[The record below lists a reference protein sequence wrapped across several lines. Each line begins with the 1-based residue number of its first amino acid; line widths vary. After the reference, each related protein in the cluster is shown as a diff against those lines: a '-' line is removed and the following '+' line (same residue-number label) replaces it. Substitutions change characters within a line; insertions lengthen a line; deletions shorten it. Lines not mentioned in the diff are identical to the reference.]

1 MRKLLSILLCL
12 FIGIGLATAQTSK
25 VTGVVISAEDGE
37 PIIGASV
44 VAKGTTTGTVTNFDG
59 HFTLDVP
66 TSAKLLTVSY
76 VGMKTQDVHVKPN
89 LRIVMESAAEE
100 LDEVMVVAYGTA
112 KKSSF
117 TGSASVVSGKE
128 VEKLQTS
135 NITKSL
141 EGTVAGLQTTSS
153 SGQPGASAQIF
164 VRGIGSISAS
174 QNPLYVVDGV
184 PYEGSLN
191 TISPQDIESMTVLK
205 DAAANSLYGSRGAN
219 GVVVITTKKGKDGKA
234 KVNVDMRWGGNSRA
248 NSAYEVLEA
257 PAQYYQMA
265 WESLYNQ
272 ALFQGKYTHENATA
286 YAQNNLLA
294 LVKYNN
300 YKVPTGETLIDPT
313 TGLVNPNATLLYHDN
328 WLDAA
333 FTSGFRQEYNVN
345 MAGGTQA
352 SNYYGS
358 FGYLDDGGYVPNSK
372 FERYTTRMKFNQD
385 FGKVLTLGANLSY
398 AHTVSNTVLQNS
410 SQFSNIFMFAQNIAP
425 IYPVYLYD
433 QTTGQLIR
441 NAQGQPEYDYGLP
454 YPQYGINSARPYGS
468 MSNPLGT
475 MRDDKRQSMY
485 DHVTGKANA
494 IVNLPYGFKVTSNIS
509 YELSNYN
516 GLVFM
521 TPLAGDAAN
530 VNGRGTEDTQRYTSF
545 YFNQLI
551 NWDYQFDDKHGIA
564 VLLGH
569 ESTQNK
575 EFYLVGEKSNFFD
588 PYNPY
593 FSNAVSIDGLNSYTT
608 EYAVE
613 GYLAKADYDYA
624 DKYYVSASYRRD
636 ASSKFAP
643 NKRWGNFWSAGA
655 SWRINQETFMADA
668 TWVSNLKLKASYG
681 TQGNDGL
688 GNMAPYLDQ
697 FEVSSDGSNPGVN
710 QIFRGNPNLTW
721 EKSENFNVGVEF
733 GFLDSRIT
741 GNVEYFI
748 KNTRDMLYQKP
759 LVPSEGMPTY
769 IWDNQIDMR
778 NNGIEFELSFVPVKN
793 DKVKWTVNLNGTSY
807 KNQLTK
813 LPSDKD
819 QELGYQVGNFW
830 REKGKSIYEYYMT
843 EFSRIDP
850 ETGAPLWWSA
860 PDENGKRTEITSP
873 SNASAVKLGKSA
885 LPDFFGGFNTTIEYA
900 GFDFSLYGAYSIGG
914 YTYDSNYLSLM
925 SMQSSG
931 GSNWHKDI
939 LKRWTPENPNTN
951 VARVQ
956 NGAQTISNAASDY
969 FLIRSDYFSLRNI
982 TLGYTL
988 PSSVTSKLKLGT
1000 VRVYGVADNLFLG
1013 THRKGMDPRTDISGA
1028 VGNTYA
1034 PMRTISGGLMI
1045 NF

>member
-1 MRKLLSILLCL
+1 MRKLLSVLLCL
-12 FIGIGLATAQTSK
+12 FIGIGLATAQTAK
-25 VTGVVISAEDGE
+25 VSGVVISAEDGE

-44 VAKGTTTGTVTNFDG
+44 VAKGTNTGTVTNFDG

-66 TSAKLLTVSY
+66 TSAKVLTVSY
-76 VGMKTQDVHVKPN
+76 VGMKTQEVAVRPN
-89 LRIVMESAAEE
+89 VRVVMESASEE

-128 VEKLQTS
+128 IEKLQTS

-141 EGTVAGLQTTSS
+141 EGTVAGLQTTSN

-164 VRGIGSISAS
+164 VRGIGSISAN

-191 TISPQDIESMTVLK
+191 SISPQDIESMTVLK

-219 GVVVITTKKGKDGKA
+219 GVVLITTKRGKDGKP
-234 KVNVDMRWGGNSRA
+234 KVNIDMRWGGNSRA
-248 NSAYEVLEA
+248 NAAYDVLES
-257 PAQYYQMA
+257 PAQYYEMT

-272 ALFQGKYTHENATA
+272 GIYQGKYTPENAVN
-286 YAQNNLLA
+286 YAQKNLLG
-294 LVKYNN
+294 LLKYNN
-300 YKVPTGETLIDPT
+300 YSIPNGETLIDPT
-313 TGLVNPNATLLYHDN
+313 TGLLNSNATLLYHNN
-328 WLDAA
+328 WLDEA

-345 MAGGTQA
+345 LSGGTQA

-372 FERYTTRMKFNQD
+372 FERYTTRLKLNQD

-398 AHTVSNTVLQNS
+398 AHTVTNTVLQNS
-410 SQFSNIFMFAQNIAP
+410 SQYSNIFMFAQNIAP

-433 QTTGQLIR
+433 QTNGQLIR
-441 NAQGQPEYDYGLP
+441 NAKGQREYDYGLP

-475 MRDDKRQSMY
+475 MRDDKRERIY
-485 DHVTGKANA
+485 DYVSGKANA
-494 IVNLPYGFKVTSNIS
+494 IVNLPYNFKVTSNIS
-509 YELSNYN
+509 YDLYNYN
-516 GLVFM
+516 ALDFM
-521 TPLAGDAAN
+521 TPLAGDAAS
-530 VNGRGTEDTQRYTSF
+530 VNGRGTQETQRFTSF

-551 NWDYQFDDKHGIA
+551 NWDYTFGKSEIA

-575 EFYLVGEKSNFFD
+575 RYYLIGDKSNFFD
-588 PYNPY
+588 PYNPQ
-593 FSNAVSIDGLNSYTT
+593 FSNAASIDGLTSYTT
-608 EYAVE
+608 EYSVE
-613 GYLAKADYDYA
+613 GYLMKADYNFDQ
-624 DKYYVSASYRRD
+624 KYYLSASYRRD

-643 NKRWGNFWSAGA
+643 DKRWGNFWSAGA
-655 SWRINQETFMADA
+655 SWRITQESFMADA
-668 TWVSNLKLKASYG
+668 TWVSNLKLKTSYG

-688 GNMAPYLDQ
+688 DNMAPYQDQ
-697 FEVSSDGSNPGVN
+697 YEVVSDGANPGVN
-710 QIFRGNPNLTW
+710 KVFRGNPNLTW

-733 GFLDSRIT
+733 GFLDSRIS
-741 GNVEYFI
+741 GNFEYFI

-759 LVPSEGMPTY
+759 LIPSDGMPTY
-769 IWDNQIDMR
+769 IWDNQLDMR
-778 NNGIEFELSFVPVKN
+778 NNGIEFELSFIPVKT
-793 DKVKWTVNLNGTSY
+793 DKLKWTINVNGTSY
-807 KNQLTK
+807 KNKLTK

-819 QELGYQVGNFW
+819 QKLGYQVGNFW

-850 ETGAPLWWSA
+850 ETGSPLWWSA
-860 PDENGKRTEITSP
+860 PDENGVRTEITSP

-885 LPDFFGGFNTTIEYA
+885 LPDFFGGFSTTLEYA
-900 GFDFSLYGAYSIGG
+900 GFDLSIYGAYSIGG
-914 YTYDSNYLSLM
+914 YTYDSNYLALM
-925 SMQSSG
+925 GQQSRSG
-931 GSNWHKDI
+931 QNWHKDI
-939 LKRWTPENPNTN
+939 LNRWTPENTNTN
-951 VARVQ
+951 VPRLQ
-956 NGAQTISNAASDY
+956 NGAQVMSNAASDY

-988 PSSVTSKLKLGT
+988 PKSLTSKFKLGT
-1000 VRVYGVADNLFLG
+1000 VRVYGVADNLFLL
-1013 THRKGMDPRTDISGA
+1013 TKRKGMDPRTDISGT

-1034 PMRTISGGLMI
+1034 PMRTISGGLTI